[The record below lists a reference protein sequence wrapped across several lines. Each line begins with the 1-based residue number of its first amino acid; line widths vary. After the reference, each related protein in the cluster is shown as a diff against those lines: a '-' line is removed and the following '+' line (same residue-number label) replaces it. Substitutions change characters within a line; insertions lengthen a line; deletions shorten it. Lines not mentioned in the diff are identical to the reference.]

1 MATVDLG
8 PIAEAVAGSLVAGVG
23 ITLSFA
29 LGLRGL
35 IRASELR
42 SSGDSVGATLAAAM
56 GSLGLLIAIGG
67 VMVGLVIVAGGGAG

>member
-23 ITLSFA
+23 ITLAFA

-42 SSGDSVGATLAAAM
+42 STGNALGATVAAAV

-67 VMVGLVIVAGGGAG
+67 VMVGLVVVAGGGAG